1 MQGVT
6 IKEETIGRQVEKST
20 LISVLIGV
28 AVVIAIAV
36 VVFVKYL
43 LLDKFAFS
51 MIAFVAAFVMVL
63 YAVTMWKDYK
73 NTWPE
78 YIVSVENSVYLNEFM
93 EKYEIV
99 EEYENGT
106 YKVVER

>member
-1 MQGVT
+1 MQGVVV
-6 IKEETIGRQVEKST
+6 KEKTVGRAVDKSA
-20 LISVLIGV
+20 LIAVLIGV
-28 AVVIAIAV
+28 AVVV
-36 VVFVKYL
+36 VVASAVFIKYV

-51 MIAFVAAFVMVL
+51 MIAFVAAFSMVM
-63 YAVTMWKDYK
+63 YAITMWKDYK

-78 YIVSVENSVYLNEFM
+78 YIVSVEDSVCLNEFM

-99 EEYENGT
+99 DEYEDGA